1 MTRRV
6 YKRLTPAMVAKLAAG
21 APGSYPD
28 GDGLYL
34 QIAKAGSA
42 AWVYRYMSDPVAKR
56 ERYMG
61 LGALR
66 HVSLSEARRL
76 AGDARRERQA
86 GIDPIE
92 ARRGKRLELQRQAV
106 PAMSFRQ
113 CAEAYIAA
121 HQVGWRSAA
130 HARQWPATLAAYA
143 YPVFG
148 NLSVAAIDINLVMR
162 VLEPLWLT
170 KTETASRLRGRIESV
185 LGWAMA
191 RGHRPAGDN
200 PARWRGHL
208 ENLLTDPTA
217 AKKAARQAQGRMA
230 NHPALPYAEI
240 GAFMA
245 ELRRQEGVAA
255 RALEFVILTAARTGE
270 AIGARWSEID
280 FAAKIWTIPGERMK
294 AGEAHRVPLSD
305 AAWAIVER
313 MAVLRTSEFIFP
325 GRSAGRPYD
334 SGALRDVLHRLH
346 RRDLTVH
353 GFRSSFRDWVAEQT
367 KFPNEVAELALAH
380 GIKDKSEAVYRRGD
394 LIEKR
399 RRLAEAWSGYCSRL
413 APAPG
418 QVIAIGA
425 RS

>member
-1 MTRRV
+1 
-6 YKRLTPAMVAKLAAG
+6 
-21 APGSYPD
+21 
-28 GDGLYL
+28 
-34 QIAKAGSA
+34 
-42 AWVYRYMSDPVAKR
+42 
-56 ERYMG
+56 
-61 LGALR
+61 
-66 HVSLSEARRL
+66 
-76 AGDARRERQA
+76 
-86 GIDPIE
+86 
-92 ARRGKRLELQRQAV
+92 
-106 PAMSFRQ
+106 
-113 CAEAYIAA
+113 
-121 HQVGWRSAA
+121 
-130 HARQWPATLAAYA
+130 
-143 YPVFG
+143 
-148 NLSVAAIDINLVMR
+148 
-162 VLEPLWLT
+162 
-170 KTETASRLRGRIESV
+170 
-185 LGWAMA
+185 MA

-380 GIKDKSEAVYRRGD
+380 GIKDKSEAAYRRGD